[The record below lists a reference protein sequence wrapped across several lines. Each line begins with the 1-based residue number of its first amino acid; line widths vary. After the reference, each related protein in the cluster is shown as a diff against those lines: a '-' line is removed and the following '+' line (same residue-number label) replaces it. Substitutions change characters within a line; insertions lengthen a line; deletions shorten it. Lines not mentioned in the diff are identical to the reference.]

1 MEKHE
6 IERAI
11 ALAGLPIPDSDIDIT
26 GADPVFY
33 GPFHL
38 GEGAA
43 VTQALIG
50 SKIDQI
56 WQEQGH
62 TAQTINIDVR
72 HAAASL
78 TCFL

>member
-11 ALAGLPIPDSDIDIT
+11 TLAGLPIPDSDIDIT

-50 SKIDQI
+50 
-56 WQEQGH
+56 
-62 TAQTINIDVR
+62 
-72 HAAASL
+72 
-78 TCFL
+78 